1 MTVSTC
7 NVFINHWKFPFEEL
21 IIFPIT
27 VNGSFSFYDTRR
39 NLLRLGLF
47 RSTRFQIFIKKI
59 YEYSVFECD
68 QCCISLKLN
77 QRILYFLLHILRM
90 KEIQTDRSI
99 FKNKIKFAI
108 VVVTRIRKK
117 KKRNSYY
124 SSNPINVSK
133 LRRNTLDTECV
144 NRYPIYVPRHSDSMQ
159 LSKSSVPR
167 DPSFHRSLLSL
178 SFSFPFS
185 IGTSNAYQEINFSA
199 CVTRRPQKE
208 RGVSRSQSLHKNLI
222 IRLSG
227 RRKTT
232 EPRPR

>member
-1 MTVSTC
+1 MWSMLHTFETESKNTL
-7 NVFINHWKFPFEEL
+7 FP
-21 IIFPIT
+21 
-27 VNGSFSFYDTRR
+27 VA
-39 NLLRLGLF
+39 
-47 RSTRFQIFIKKI
+47 
-59 YEYSVFECD
+59 
-68 QCCISLKLN
+68 
-77 QRILYFLLHILRM
+77 YFTNE
-90 KEIQTDRSI
+90 KDSNRSI
-99 FKNKIKFAI
+99 NFKIKFVI
-108 VVVTRIRKK
+108 IVVTRIRKK

-144 NRYPIYVPRHSDSMQ
+144 NWYPIYVPRHSDSMQ

>member
-1 MTVSTC
+1 MWSM
-7 NVFINHWKFPFEEL
+7 
-21 IIFPIT
+21 
-27 VNGSFSFYDTRR
+27 
-39 NLLRLGLF
+39 
-47 RSTRFQIFIKKI
+47 
-59 YEYSVFECD
+59 
-68 QCCISLKLN
+68 
-77 QRILYFLLHILRM
+77 LHIFETEWKDSLFPVAYFTNER
-90 KEIQTDRSI
+90 DSNRSI

-178 SFSFPFS
+178 SL
-185 IGTSNAYQEINFSA
+185 
-199 CVTRRPQKE
+199 
-208 RGVSRSQSLHKNLI
+208 SRSRSGQATLTKKLI
-222 IRLSG
+222 SARALRAG
-227 RRKTT
+227 RRRNAAYREANLSTKTWLYD
-232 EPRPR
+232 